1 LASTPTLLLALVLL
15 GVTAARIM
23 ARLGVGLPTTFLVG
37 AFVVAHGEL
46 LLVAL
51 GLSLVR
57 GFTAAAV
64 LGTLGGLCLLTVL
77 LTRGFRSGI
86 GWRAALRPLRSDPLL
101 IVLAVVVALGLAY
114 TAALAIWVPQVED
127 DVLTF
132 HLVRSPLWWEHGG
145 ITYLRGIFDLRNN
158 AYPPGGELGPLAAM
172 TLAGNDY
179 FVALDQLLAAL
190 ALAVGVAGI
199 SRRIGFGRREA
210 LFSGLLV
217 LTLPLIVLQAGT
229 AMSDLVVAAF
239 LLAAALFLID
249 RPRLSPWLAGVATAL
264 AVDVKLSAPI
274 GLPFLLGLAWFAR
287 PAARR
292 TWRLT
297 AVVAGT
303 ALGAFWYAVNLAETG
318 TWDNHISMEY
328 DVDRGLA
335 PVAAR
340 TTRIAIE
347 FVDLSGATGRD
358 LWLYGIAALVVLA
371 IGAVV
376 FLRVR
381 TRRTLVA
388 GAIAAVVAAVPLL
401 LLPFEHRLIRAY
413 FKFWEGLGY
422 RDLANLDSGRDL
434 TRSASNFSWYGPLG
448 SVLLVG
454 AAVLVTLEVRRRR
467 LDRIALVSVIAP
479 AYWLVAFAALLFY
492 QDWIGRFFAFPVALA
507 AATWGIVF
515 RWRPVAWGVVAIA
528 GTTLFLSLAN
538 DAKRPS
544 GLQLL
549 EGGKPRSIWT
559 TPRWTG
565 VALRDDYDGPINY
578 LDQQIPDSADV
589 GLAIT
594 PSDPVYPFF
603 GRGLQRRVH
612 FVYEQ
617 DRDAPAGVN
626 WVFIRPDRPSFLCAK
641 AWSLALR
648 TAAGWRIMRRN
659 GERTCST

>member
-1 LASTPTLLLALVLL
+1 LASTFTLLFGLALL
-15 GVTAARIM
+15 GLTAARIM
-23 ARLGVGLPTTFLVG
+23 ARLGVGSPTAFLVG
-37 AFVVAHGEL
+37 AFIVAHAEL
-46 LLVAL
+46 LVVAL

-57 GFTAAAV
+57 GFTPTAV

-77 LTRGFRSGI
+77 LTRGVRSGI
-86 GWRAALRPLRSDPLL
+86 GWRAALRPLRGDPLL
-101 IVLAVVVALGLAY
+101 IVLAVVAALGFAY
-114 TAALAIWVPQVED
+114 TAAMGIWVPQVED

-132 HLVRSPLWWEHGG
+132 HLVRAPLWWQHGG
-145 ITYLRGIFDLRNN
+145 ITYLHGIFDLRNN

-190 ALAVGVAGI
+190 ALAVGAAGI
-199 SRRIGFGRREA
+199 SRRIGFGRRQA
-210 LFSGLLV
+210 LFGGLLV

-249 RPRLSPWLAGVATAL
+249 GSRVSPWLAGVATAL
-264 AVDVKLSAPI
+264 AIDVKLTAPI
-274 GLPFLLGLAWFAR
+274 ALPFLLGLAWFAR
-287 PAARR
+287 PAALRNL
-292 TWRLT
+292 RLV

-303 ALGAFWYAVNLAETG
+303 AIGAFWYVVNLAETG
-318 TWDNHISMEY
+318 TWDNHVSTEY
-328 DVDRGLA
+328 SVDRGPV

-340 TTRIAIE
+340 TMRIAIE
-347 FVDLSGATGRD
+347 FIDLSGASGRD
-358 LWLYGIAALVVLA
+358 RWLYGIAAMVVLA
-371 IGAVV
+371 VAAVV

-388 GAIAAVVAAVPLL
+388 GGIAAVVAAVPLA

-413 FKFWEGLGY
+413 FKFWDALGR

-434 TRSASNFSWYGPLG
+434 TKSASNFSWYGPLG
-448 SVLLVG
+448 SVLLVA
-454 AAVLVTLEVRRRR
+454 AAVLVILEVRRRR

-492 QDWIGRFFAFPVALA
+492 QDWIGRFFAFPIALA
-507 AATWGIVF
+507 AATWGIVL
-515 RWRPVAWGVVAIA
+515 RWRPVSWGVVAIA
-528 GTTLFLSLAN
+528 GTTLLLSLAN

-544 GLQLL
+544 GLPLL
-549 EGGKPRSIWT
+549 EGDKPRSVWN

-565 VALRDDYDGPINY
+565 VALRDDYDAPIRY
-578 LDQQIPDSADV
+578 LDQHIPDSADV

-594 PSDPVYPFF
+594 PSEPVYPFF
-603 GRGLQRRVH
+603 GRGLERHVR

-617 DRDAPAGVN
+617 DRDAPRTVD
-626 WVFIRPDRPSFLCAK
+626 WVFVRPDHPSSLCAA
-641 AWSLALR
+641 AWSVALR
-648 TAAGWRIMRRN
+648 TTDGWRIMHRK
-659 GERTCST
+659 GARTCSA